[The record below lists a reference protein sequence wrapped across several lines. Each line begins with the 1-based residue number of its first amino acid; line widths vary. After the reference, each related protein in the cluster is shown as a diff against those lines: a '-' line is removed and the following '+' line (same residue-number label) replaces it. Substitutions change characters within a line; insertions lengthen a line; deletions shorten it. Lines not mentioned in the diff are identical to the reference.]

1 MPSKLDFY
9 HHKFLAPADQ
19 LREALQSL
27 ENDLPLLPKQN
38 SSAILTYLTR
48 LDDLQQRF
56 DALAGGPNLEPER
69 LRFITLQDRL
79 QKNAPRLLDRTGGAA
94 ALKAAR
100 PADASPERA
109 KWWFLEQEVA
119 RRRAKAFKRGGI
131 IVGGAA
137 VLALIG
143 VILFNT
149 LLKPD
154 PKTVLRA
161 HNFAAA
167 VDLAAY
173 DHNYSAALSQLDEA
187 LAVLP
192 DDPELLIFK
201 GVLLQ
206 RLGRAGEAEAI
217 FERAARLS
225 PAAEYLPLA
234 RGQIYLQLKQ
244 PEAALEDG
252 LQATA
257 AAPDSAEAW
266 FLLGRAYTALEQI
279 PQAHQALSKAADLA
293 FEQGDD
299 TLYAIIKINLGY
311 LQQQPAPLGPMTR

>member
-1 MPSKLDFY
+1 MLTKTDFF
-9 HHKFLAPADQ
+9 HNKALAPADQ
-19 LREALQSL
+19 LRELLQSL
-27 ENDLPLLPKQN
+27 ENDLALLPKQDKAAVLN
-38 SSAILTYLTR
+38 YLTR

-56 DALAGGPNLEPER
+56 DASAGGLNLEPER
-69 LRFITLQDRL
+69 LRFITLQDQL
-79 QKNAPRLLDRTGGAA
+79 QKKAPQLLDRLGGAA
-94 ALKAAR
+94 ALKTAR
-100 PADASPERA
+100 PADAAPERA
-109 KWWFLEQEVA
+109 LWWFLDQEVA
-119 RRRAKAFKRGGI
+119 RRRANLVKRVGI
-131 IVGGAA
+131 IVGVIAIAA
-137 VLALIG
+137 LTG

-154 PKTVLRA
+154 PNTVLRA

-173 DHNYSAALSQLDEA
+173 DSDYTAALAQIDEA

-192 DDPELLIFK
+192 DDPELLVFK

-206 RLGRAGEAEAI
+206 QMERANEAETI
-217 FERAARLS
+217 FERAAQLS
-225 PAAEYLPLA
+225 PSAEYLPLA

-244 PEAALEDG
+244 TEAALQDG

-266 FLLGRAYTALEQI
+266 FLLGRVYTALEQI

-293 FEQGDD
+293 FEQGND

-311 LQQQPAPLGPMTR
+311 LQPAPPEVGR

>member
-1 MPSKLDFY
+1 MPSKIDFY
-9 HHKFLAPADQ
+9 HNKTLAPADQ
-19 LREALQSL
+19 LRKLLQSL
-27 ENDLPLLPKQN
+27 ENNLALLPKQDKAAVLN
-38 SSAILTYLTR
+38 YLTR
-48 LDDLQQRF
+48 LDELQQRF
-56 DALAGGPNLEPER
+56 DASAGGLNLEPER
-69 LRFITLQDRL
+69 LRFITLQDQL
-79 QKNAPRLLDRTGGAA
+79 QKKAPQLLDKLGGAA
-94 ALKAAR
+94 TLKTIR
-100 PADASPERA
+100 PTDATPERA
-109 KWWFLEQEVA
+109 SWWFLDQEVA
-119 RRRAKAFKRGGI
+119 RRRANSFKRVGI
-131 IVGGAA
+131 IVGVIAI
-137 VLALIG
+137 VALLG

-154 PKTVLRA
+154 PNTVLRA

-167 VDLAAY
+167 VDLAVY
-173 DHNYSAALSQLDEA
+173 DHDYPAALSQLDEA

-206 RLGRAGEAEAI
+206 RLERADEADAI
-217 FERAARLS
+217 FERAAQLS
-225 PAAEYLPLA
+225 PSAEYLPLA

-244 PEAALEDG
+244 TEAALEDG
-252 LQATA
+252 LQATV

-266 FLLGRAYTALEQI
+266 FLLGRVYTALEQI

-311 LQQQPAPLGPMTR
+311 LRPAPPEVGR